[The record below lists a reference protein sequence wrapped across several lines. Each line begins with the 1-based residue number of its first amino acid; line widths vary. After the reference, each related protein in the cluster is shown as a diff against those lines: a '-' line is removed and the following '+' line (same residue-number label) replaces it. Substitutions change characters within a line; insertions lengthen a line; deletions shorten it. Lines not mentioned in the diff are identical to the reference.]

1 MKKFYI
7 FIFTIFISTYFYGQ
21 KVGDTSEVNQKTSV
35 QNPDEIKDFKMFPNP
50 VVNGKLYIYSFRNT
64 TKKIQIYNILG
75 KQIIATNLRG
85 VELNVSKLDAGI
97 YILKAFEN
105 GKTSTRKLVIK

>member
-1 MKKFYI
+1 MKKLYI
-7 FIFTIFISTYFYGQ
+7 FLFLVFITSCFYGQ
-21 KVGDTSEVNQKTSV
+21 EVEDSSEVNQGASI
-35 QNPDEIKDFKMFPNP
+35 QNSDEIKDFKMFPNP
-50 VVNGKLYIYSFRNT
+50 VVNGKLYIYTFRNT

-85 VELNVSKLDAGI
+85 VELNVSNLDAGI